1 MTVYL
6 PYIYI
11 YLYLK
16 GSLEDLY
23 LAPTPDYEHI
33 GYNIPPLQG
42 AMLLRLKGSCQV
54 QMNV

>member
-42 AMLLRLKGSCQV
+42 AMLLRLRGSCQV